1 MKLWDKIWTT
11 IFLIIFIVF
20 SATMAY
26 EFFFIK
32 ATYLKTEEA
41 RMDQVAKHY
50 EKNLKDYLGKKSELA
65 KSEYISNERP
75 IVAKLKNQN
84 TFVFIEG
91 KKGIWNNI
99 KDEDITFKKS
109 ERGYF
114 ISSDKIIY
122 GYTQE
127 IDGSFYIFKLNK
139 DELIQNPKWKYY
151 DVIIEPHVGEDL
163 LSNEMKLEHDY
174 FEKKY
179 LFSVKGGSLVIDIK
193 RGGILYNTVM
203 EKGRKIFITGLA
215 ILAFIILLGAGY
227 LEKRIAKTIK
237 NAAIKMDS
245 VLLNDEAS
253 GDINLGR
260 IPEFKILERGLNNI
274 VKNFNNK
281 KRKYRLLYDDL
292 PLFAA
297 ILDLDLN
304 IIEENN
310 YFKRN
315 LKKDIEEKAT
325 FLDYVPKDKIN
336 LFTAIYRKI
345 ERTGEAV
352 NENFYMT
359 DNNLDTRTILLT
371 MKKANIEDGKEV
383 ILFTGIDTESL
394 DIKQLENRSA
404 EKYDILTNVY
414 TEKYGHY
421 YLDKYI
427 NMCKISNFNFLS
439 VVIWSDFEKHKE
451 KLSDEN
457 RVECLKMMATSI
469 KKCLRGTDL
478 IYKFD
483 RNSFA
488 LLLSMVKKNEVDIIL
503 RRIGNEVEKNGKA
516 MGIKEKIDLQN
527 SITEYDSMSSKAF
540 FVKQQVK
547 NVDLIKERQ
556 SKNSGLKGEKTVNS
570 RRS

>member
-11 IFLIIFIVF
+11 IFLIVLIVF

-32 ATYLKTEEA
+32 ATYLKIEEA
-41 RMDQVAKHY
+41 RMDQVAKYY
-50 EKNLKDYLGKKSELA
+50 ETNLKDYLSRKSE
-65 KSEYISNERP
+65 
-75 IVAKLKNQN
+75 VAKNEYVSNDRPVVSRLKNQN
-84 TFVFIEG
+84 TFVFIEE
-91 KKGIWNNI
+91 KNGIWNNM
-99 KDEDITFKKS
+99 KDEDIAFKKS
-109 ERGYF
+109 DRGYF
-114 ISSDKIIY
+114 IASDKTIY

-127 IDGSFYIFKLNK
+127 IDGSLYIFKLNE
-139 DELIQNPKWKYY
+139 DELIQDPKWKYY
-151 DVIIEPHVGEDL
+151 DVRIEPYTDKSFLDGEI
-163 LSNEMKLEHDY
+163 KLEYSY

-179 LFSVKGGSLVIDIK
+179 FFSVNGGSLVLDVK
-193 RGGILYNTVM
+193 REGILFNEVM
-203 EKGRKIFITGLA
+203 NKGRKVFIISLA
-215 ILAFIILLGAGY
+215 ILAFIILVVASY
-227 LEKRIAKTIK
+227 LEKRIARTIK

-245 VLLNDEAS
+245 ILLNDEA
-253 GDINLGR
+253 GGEINLGR
-260 IPEFKILERGLNNI
+260 IPEFKVLEKGLNNI
-274 VKNFNNK
+274 VKIFNDK

-315 LKKDIEEKAT
+315 LKKNREKST
-325 FLDYVPKDKIN
+325 FLDYIPEDKIN
-336 LFTAIYRKI
+336 IFTAIYKKI
-345 ERTGEAV
+345 EKTGEAI
-352 NENFYMT
+352 NENFYLI
-359 DNNLDTRTILLT
+359 DSNLNTRTVILT

-383 ILFTGIDTESL
+383 ILFTGIDTEAL

-404 EKYDILTNVY
+404 EKYDTLTNVY

-439 VVIWSDFEKHKE
+439 VVIWTNFEKFEEELSEE
-451 KLSDEN
+451 KRIEY
-457 RVECLKMMATSI
+457 LKVVASSI

-488 LLLSMVKKNEVDIIL
+488 LLLSMMRKNEVDIIL
-503 RRIGNEVEKNGKA
+503 RRIENEVKKKERTLE
-516 MGIKEKIDLQN
+516 IKEKIELQH
-527 SITEYDSMSSKAF
+527 SVTEYDGMTTKSF
-540 FVKQQVK
+540 FIDQQIES
-547 NVDLIKERQ
+547 VDLIKGRQ
-556 SKNSGLKGEKTVNS
+556 DKNSS
-570 RRS
+570 

>member
-11 IFLIIFIVF
+11 IFLIIFVVF

-32 ATYLKTEEA
+32 AIYVKREKT
-41 RMDQVAKHY
+41 RMDEVAKYY
-50 EKNLKDYLGKKSELA
+50 EKNLKEYLVKKSELA
-65 KSEYISNERP
+65 KSEYVSNDKP
-75 IVAKLKNQN
+75 IVSKLKNQN

-109 ERGYF
+109 EKGYF

-127 IDGSFYIFKLNK
+127 IDGSFYIFKLNR
-139 DELIQNPKWKYY
+139 DEIVQNPKWKYY
-151 DVIIEPHVGEDL
+151 DVIIEPYVGKDL
-163 LSNEMKLEHDY
+163 LDDEMKLERDY

-179 LFSVKGGSLVIDIK
+179 LFSVKGGSLVIDIR
-193 RGGILYNTVM
+193 RGGVLYNTVM
-203 EKGRKIFITGLA
+203 EEGRKIFIIGLT
-215 ILAFIILLGAGY
+215 ILAFTILLAVGY
-227 LEKRIAKTIK
+227 LEKRITRTIRK
-237 NAAIKMDS
+237 AAIKMDS
-245 VLLNDEAS
+245 VLLNDEAN
-253 GDINLGR
+253 GEINLGR

-274 VKNFNNK
+274 VKNFNDR

-315 LKKDIEEKAT
+315 LKKNIEDKTT

-345 ERTGEAV
+345 EKDGEAI

-359 DNNLDTRTILLT
+359 DSNLNTRTVILT

-404 EKYDILTNVY
+404 EKYDTLTNVY

-427 NMCKISNFNFLS
+427 SMCKISNFNFLS
-439 VVIWSDFEKHKE
+439 VVIWTDFEKFGY
-451 KLSDEN
+451 KLSDEG
-457 RVECLKMMATSI
+457 RVECLKVMATNI

-483 RNSFA
+483 RNSFT
-488 LLLSMVKKNEVDIIL
+488 LLLSMVKKNEIDIIL
-503 RRIGNEVEKNGKA
+503 RRIGNEVEKGGKTA
-516 MGIKEKIDLQN
+516 GIKEKIELQY
-527 SITEYDSMSSKAF
+527 SVTEYDNMSSKNF
-540 FVKQQVK
+540 FVKQQIK
-547 NVDLIKERQ
+547 NVDLVKERKAK
-556 SKNSGLKGEKTVNS
+556 SDRVKEDKGLNS
-570 RRS
+570 RRG

>member
-1 MKLWDKIWTT
+1 MKLWDKIWTA
-11 IFLIIFIVF
+11 IFLIVLIVF

-32 ATYLKTEEA
+32 ATYLKTEEV

-50 EKNLKDYLGKKSELA
+50 ETNLKDYLSRKSELA
-65 KSEYISNERP
+65 KNEYMSNGRPQISR
-75 IVAKLKNQN
+75 LKDQD

-91 KKGIWNNI
+91 KNGIWNNI
-99 KDEDITFKKS
+99 KDEDITFKKLD
-109 ERGYF
+109 RGYF
-114 ISSDKIIY
+114 ISSGKIIY

-127 IDGSFYIFKLNK
+127 VDGSLYIFKLNK
-139 DELIQNPKWKYY
+139 SELKQDQKWKYY
-151 DVIIEPHVGEDL
+151 DVIVESYVGEGL
-163 LSNEMKLEHDY
+163 LDSEMKLEYDY

-179 LFSVKGGSLVIDIK
+179 FFPVKGGSLVIDIK
-193 RGGILYNTVM
+193 RQGILYNTVM
-203 EKGRKIFITGLA
+203 DKGRKVFIVSLA
-215 ILAFIILLGAGY
+215 ILAFIILLVASY
-227 LEKRIAKTIK
+227 LEKRIAKIIK
-237 NAAIKMDS
+237 NAAIKMNS
-245 VLLNDEAS
+245 ILLDDEAS
-253 GDINLGR
+253 GEINLGR
-260 IPEFKILERGLNNI
+260 IPEFKVLERGLNNI
-274 VKNFNNK
+274 IKKFNDK

-315 LKKDIEEKAT
+315 LKKNREEKTT
-325 FLDYVPKDKIN
+325 FLDYIPKDKIN

-345 ERTGEAV
+345 EKTGEAI
-352 NENFYMT
+352 NENFYLI
-359 DNNLDTRTILLT
+359 DNNLNTRIVVLT

-383 ILFTGIDTESL
+383 ILFTGIDTEAL

-439 VVIWSDFEKHKE
+439 VVVWINFKKFEE
-451 KLSDEN
+451 ELSDET
-457 RVECLKMMATSI
+457 RIKCLKMIASSI

-478 IYKFD
+478 VYKFD

-488 LLLSMVKKNEVDIIL
+488 LLLSMMRENEADIIL
-503 RRIGNEVEKNGKA
+503 RRIEDEIKKNGRFLE
-516 MGIKEKIDLQN
+516 IKEKIDLRH
-527 SITEYDSMSSKAF
+527 SVTEYDGMSSK
-540 FVKQQVK
+540 
-547 NVDLIKERQ
+547 NVFIKEQ
-556 SKNSGLKGEKTVNS
+556 IKSIDQIKEGQD
-570 RRS
+570 RSSN